1 MTMDEALAKAEY
13 AMEQLEF
20 LQKSKNSEISDR
32 MIELSGKLQN
42 IRLSEMRAM
51 RDANEKKEENTY
63 LSRLLR

>member
-1 MTMDEALAKAEY
+1 MAKAEY
-13 AMEQLEF
+13 ALEALEF